1 MYKSYS
7 RDYWGGGPQQQRQQQ
22 QQQPRLEDGERE
34 EKQRQQ
40 QLAQPQQE
48 QHPYL
53 ASSLFESNAFY
64 NLGRV
69 LSMEQQHHHHH
80 QHQHQHQEKQ
90 QEGGDTEGEVYH
102 GGYRYHHYQNLTLNG
117 LADSAPVPPVQ
128 RATAGW
134 EVWGGGT
141 GGGAGQE
148 EQHGQGEV
156 FEERDG
162 SYLVCSIRPQDVPPP
177 GAVPPP
183 SYFQTGEQE
192 LATQEQ
198 EARCRSVCDHL
209 SLLRFPPSLL
219 PSLPSLSSLSPS
231 SSPFKFS
238 REVYLPH
245 RGQGRGRGGGA
256 SAASLA
262 SVKSGGDGLLQG
274 PPDPPSV
281 ADFLRD
287 VMPPSSLPSFSS
299 ISSPSFS
306 PRPSSPPSISSF
318 SSSSHSSV
326 ISLDNFRVLYR
337 SFAHFLYI
345 SFKSGS
351 SAKGGREGGNLRL
364 SKEGGCCFLLGV
376 ALGCVL
382 CVSILLAPA
391 GREGGGGELEG
402 GLLRTATMGRRPIFP
417 ALGNFRDV
425 LCISSPS
432 SPSHSRSSSCAG
444 GGILDRVMKEWEHS
458 SKAPQHLPFAF
469 LPAPSTVAT
478 TTTSSD
484 DDNDPGSS
492 SGKETL
498 PTPPSSPLSS
508 LSLSLGGQRKSQ
520 HIITKPV
527 LTSPSSSPSTP
538 SSRPPALPPSSS
550 GGFRALLES
559 YLWAERAQEDGKEGR
574 EGEAGKEEGQ
584 GRFTLPNGKVLVA
597 TVKGATREAW
607 HIISSSL
614 CSFLFLLLCRLP
626 FVPPHIRR
634 RQWGKGD
641 KEEGKV
647 E

>member
-102 GGYRYHHYQNLTLNG
+102 GGYQYHHYQNLTLNG

-177 GAVPPP
+177 GAVPLP

-198 EARCRSVCDHL
+198 EARCRSVCDQL

-245 RGQGRGRGGGA
+245 RSQGRGRGGGA

-262 SVKSGGDGLLQG
+262 SMKSGGDGLLQG
-274 PPDPPSV
+274 PPDPPSI

-299 ISSPSFS
+299 ISSPSSS

-326 ISLDNFRVLYR
+326 ISLDNFR
-337 SFAHFLYI
+337 
-345 SFKSGS
+345 
-351 SAKGGREGGNLRL
+351 GGR
-364 SKEGGCCFLLGV
+364 
-376 ALGCVL
+376 
-382 CVSILLAPA
+382 
-391 GREGGGGELEG
+391 GGELEG
-402 GLLRTATMGRRPIFP
+402 GLLRTATTGRRPIFP

-469 LPAPSTVAT
+469 LPAPSAVAAT
-478 TTTSSD
+478 TISSD
-484 DDNDPGSS
+484 DDNDPSSS

-584 GRFTLPNGKVLVA
+584 RRFTLPNGKVLVA

-614 CSFLFLLLCRLP
+614 CSFLFLLLRRLP
-626 FVPPHIRR
+626 FVPPHIGR